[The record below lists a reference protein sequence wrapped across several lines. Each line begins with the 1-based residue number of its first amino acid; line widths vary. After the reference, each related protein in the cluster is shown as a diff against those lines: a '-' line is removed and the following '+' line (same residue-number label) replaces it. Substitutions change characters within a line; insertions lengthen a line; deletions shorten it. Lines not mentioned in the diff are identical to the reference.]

1 VLPVRLRAGVWAAA
15 VLAFGVPGLDAGER
29 TEAKVRRLAAGGVSI
44 RVPMGWK
51 AIDRRLTPCVDP
63 AERLAVASSALDSGA
78 SLPDDGVLVVLME
91 RREKA
96 SVRVELQQM
105 TARPARFRS
114 PGPPTPLACCAAVS
128 GPGWLFPFADGG
140 RTFYAYVFVGRGAGE
155 EARRRALAVL
165 DSVQVEPRK
174 RPIIWRRSRAT
185 GLWHAGELARGV
197 QLPEEGAHF
206 FTWDPIRKRAP
217 NRPWRRWGTDR
228 LVRTVQRVLSEYAEA
243 HPNAPRVGVGDLSRP
258 NGGDFGPRY
267 GWPGHASHQ
276 NGLDVDLY
284 YPRLDRTE
292 RAPRR
297 VKDIDL
303 RLSQDLVDR
312 FVAEGATKVFVG
324 LGTPLRG
331 PRDIVVQ
338 LPMHDNHLH
347 VRLPLVVSERAIIG
361 RSVRGR
367 PIKAY
372 RLGTPRLARRVL
384 VVGNIHGDEPEGLK
398 VTQRLIARARGH
410 GASLWVV
417 PTLNPDGLAAGTR
430 HNARGVDL
438 NRNFPSEW
446 DATLGVSGAKPL
458 SEPEARAAARLIRRL
473 RPAVTI
479 WFHQPQHLV
488 RAGGRRSVGVA
499 RRYARL
505 TGARFRDLP
514 SPPGSAPGWQNR
526 RMKARS
532 FVVELRPGQIPEENA
547 DLHARAVVAIARSP

>member
-1 VLPVRLRAGVWAAA
+1 VLPVILRAWAASLLA
-15 VLAFGVPGLDAGER
+15 GVVAAFGAGELSDTKPAR
-29 TEAKVRRLAAGGVSI
+29 IAAGGVSI
-44 RVPMGWK
+44 QVPAGWK
-51 AIDRRLTPCVDP
+51 AIEGPLTPCVDP
-63 AERLAVASSALDSGA
+63 AERLAVASSSLGEPTQ
-78 SLPDDGVLVVLME
+78 LPDDGALVVLME
-91 RREKA
+91 RRDRA
-96 SVRVELQQM
+96 SVRAELRQM
-105 TARPARFRS
+105 AARPAQFRA
-114 PGPPTPLACCAAVS
+114 PGRPTPLSCCAALK

-140 RTFYAYVFVGRGAGE
+140 RTFYAYVFVGERASE
-155 EARRRALAVL
+155 ETRRRAFSVLESLRVAPRTQPLA
-165 DSVQVEPRK
+165 
-174 RPIIWRRSRAT
+174 WRRSRAT
-185 GLWHAGELARGV
+185 GLWHAGKLARGV
-197 QLPEEGAHF
+197 RLPEEGAHF
-206 FTWDPIRKRAP
+206 FTWDPVKKRSP
-217 NRPWRRWGTDR
+217 NRASRRWATDR

-243 HPNAPRVGVGDLSRP
+243 HPDAPRVGIGDLSRP

-297 VKDIDL
+297 VSEVDL

-312 FVAEGATKVFVG
+312 FVAAGATKVFVG
-324 LGTPLRG
+324 QGTPLKG
-331 PRDIVVQ
+331 PRDVVVP

-347 VRLPLVVSERAIIG
+347 VRLPLAVSKRVVIG

-367 PIKAY
+367 PIAAY
-372 RLGTPRLARRVL
+372 RLGSPRLARRVL
-384 VVGNIHGDEPEGLK
+384 VVGNIHGDEPAGLE
-398 VTQRLIARARGH
+398 VTRRLIARARGH

-417 PTLNPDGLAAGTR
+417 PTLNPDGRAAGTR

-446 DATLGVSGAKPL
+446 DATLGVSGARPL
-458 SEPEARAAARLIRRL
+458 SEPETRAAARLIRRL

-488 RAGGRRSVGVA
+488 RAWERRSIGVA
-499 RRYARL
+499 SRYARL
-505 TGARFRDLP
+505 TGARFRALP

-532 FVVELRPGQIPEENA
+532 FVVELRPGRIPAQNA
-547 DLHARAVVAIARSP
+547 DLHAGAVIAIARAP

>member
-1 VLPVRLRAGVWAAA
+1 VLPVILRTWAAA
-15 VLAFGVPGLDAGER
+15 LLAGPLAVFGAGEP
-29 TEAKVRRLAAGGVSI
+29 TESKGRRLAAHGVSI
-44 RVPMGWK
+44 QVPAGWE
-51 AIDRRLTPCVDP
+51 AIEGSLTPCVDP
-63 AERLAVASSALDSGA
+63 AERLAVTSSSLGEPAQ
-78 SLPDDGVLVVLME
+78 LPDDGALVVLME
-91 RREKA
+91 RRERA
-96 SVRVELQQM
+96 SVLAELRQM
-105 TARPARFRS
+105 AARPAQFRA
-114 PGPPTPLACCAAVS
+114 PGRPTPLSCCAAVS

-140 RTFYAYVFVGRGAGE
+140 RTFYAYVFVGERASKE
-155 EARRRALAVL
+155 TRRRAFSVL
-165 DSVQVEPRK
+165 ESLRVEPRT
-174 RPIIWRRSRAT
+174 RPLVWRRSSAT
-185 GLWHAGELARGV
+185 GLWHAGKLARGIR
-197 QLPEEGAHF
+197 LPEEGAHF

-217 NRPWRRWGTDR
+217 NRAWRRWGTDR
-228 LVRTVQRVLSEYAEA
+228 LVRSVLRVVSEYAET
-243 HPNAPRVGVGDLSRP
+243 HPDAPRVGIGDLSRP

-284 YPRLDRTE
+284 YPRVDRTE

-297 VKDIDL
+297 VSDVDL

-324 LGTPLRG
+324 LRTPLRG
-331 PRDIVVQ
+331 PRGVVVQ

-347 VRLPLVVSERAIIG
+347 VRLPLAVSERVVIG
-361 RSVRGR
+361 RSVMGR

-384 VVGNIHGDEPEGLK
+384 VVGSVHGDEPAGLE
-398 VTQRLIARARGH
+398 VTRRLIARARGH

-417 PTLNPDGLAAGTR
+417 PNLNPDGHAAGTR
-430 HNARGVDL
+430 HNARDVDL

-446 DATLGVSGAKPL
+446 DATLGVSGARPL

-532 FVVELRPGQIPEENA
+532 FVVELRPGRIPASNA
-547 DLHARAVVAIARSP
+547 DLHARAVVAIARDP

>member
-1 VLPVRLRAGVWAAA
+1 VLPVSVRAGVWAAA
-15 VLAFGVPGLDAGER
+15 LLGLGLPGFGAGEP

-44 RVPMGWK
+44 QVPAGWK

-63 AERLAVASSALDSGA
+63 AERLAVASSALDPGA
-78 SLPDDGVLVVLME
+78 PLPDDGALVVLME
-91 RREKA
+91 RRERA
-96 SVRVELQQM
+96 SVRAELRQM
-105 TARPARFRS
+105 PARPARFRA
-114 PGPPTPLACCAAVS
+114 PGRPTPLACCAALR

-140 RTFYAYVFVGRGAGE
+140 RTFYAYVFVGRRASE
-155 EARRRALAVL
+155 DARRRALSVL
-165 DSVQVEPRK
+165 ESLQVEPRT
-174 RPIIWRRSRAT
+174 RPLVWRRSRAM
-185 GLWHAGELARGV
+185 GLWHAGKLARGV

-206 FTWDPIRKRAP
+206 FTWDPIGKRSP

-243 HPNAPRVGVGDLSRP
+243 HPDAPRVGVGDLSRP

-276 NGLDVDLY
+276 NGLDIDLY

-297 VKDIDL
+297 VNEVDL

-324 LGTPLRG
+324 LGTPLKG
-331 PRDIVVQ
+331 PRSVVVQ

-347 VRLPLVVSERAIIG
+347 VRLPLTVTERVIIG
-361 RSVRGR
+361 RSARGR

-372 RLGTPRLARRVL
+372 RLGTPRVARRVL
-384 VVGNIHGDEPEGLK
+384 VVGNIHGDEPAGLE
-398 VTQRLIARARGH
+398 VTRRLIARARGH

-417 PTLNPDGLAAGTR
+417 PSLNPDGLAAGTR

-438 NRNFPSEW
+438 NRNFPYEW
-446 DATLGVSGAKPL
+446 DQTLGVSGARPL
-458 SEPEARAAARLIRRL
+458 SEPEARAAVRLIRRL

-479 WFHQPQHLV
+479 WFHQPQWLV
-488 RAGGRRSVGVA
+488 RARGRSVGVA

-505 TGARFRDLP
+505 TGARFRALP
-514 SPPGSAPGWQNR
+514 SPPGSATNWQSH
-526 RMKARS
+526 RMQARS
-532 FVVELRPGQIPEENA
+532 FVVELRPGRLPPENA
-547 DLHARAVVAIARSP
+547 DLHMRAVVAIARSP

>member
-1 VLPVRLRAGVWAAA
+1 VLPVILRTWAAA
-15 VLAFGVPGLDAGER
+15 LLAGPLAVFGVGEPSDTKPAR
-29 TEAKVRRLAAGGVSI
+29 IAAGGISI
-44 RVPMGWK
+44 QVPAGWE
-51 AIDRRLTPCVDP
+51 AIEGRLTPCVDP
-63 AERLAVASSALDSGA
+63 AERLAVASSSLGRPAQ
-78 SLPDDGVLVVLME
+78 LPDDGALVVLME
-91 RREKA
+91 RRDRA
-96 SVRVELQQM
+96 SVLAELRQM
-105 TARPARFRS
+105 AARPAQFRA
-114 PGPPTPLACCAAVS
+114 PGRPTPLSCCAAVS
-128 GPGWLFPFADGG
+128 GPGWLFPFADAG
-140 RTFYAYVFVGRGAGE
+140 RTFYAYVFVGERASE
-155 EARRRALAVL
+155 ETRRRAFSVL
-165 DSVQVEPRK
+165 ESLRVEPRT
-174 RPIIWRRSRAT
+174 RPLVWRRSEAT
-185 GLWHAGELARGV
+185 GLWYAGKLARGV
-197 QLPEEGAHF
+197 QLPEEGARF

-217 NRPWRRWGTDR
+217 NRAWRRWGTDR
-228 LVRTVQRVLSEYAEA
+228 LVRTVLRVVSEYAEA
-243 HPNAPRVGVGDLSRP
+243 HPDAPRVGIGDLSRP

-284 YPRLDRTE
+284 YPRVDRTE

-297 VKDIDL
+297 VSDVDL

-324 LGTPLRG
+324 LRTPLGG
-331 PRDIVVQ
+331 PRGVVVQ

-347 VRLPLVVSERAIIG
+347 VRLPLAVSPRVVIG

-367 PIKAY
+367 PIRAY
-372 RLGTPRLARRVL
+372 RLGAPRLARRVL
-384 VVGNIHGDEPEGLK
+384 VVGNIHGDEPAGLE
-398 VTQRLIARARGH
+398 VTRRLIARARGH

-430 HNARGVDL
+430 HNARDVDL

-446 DATLGVSGAKPL
+446 DATLGVSGGRPL

-488 RAGGRRSVGVA
+488 RAGGRRSVHVA

-532 FVVELRPGQIPEENA
+532 FVVELRPGRIPAHNA
-547 DLHARAVVAIARSP
+547 DLHMRAVVAIARAP

>member
-1 VLPVRLRAGVWAAA
+1 VLPVILRAWAASFLA
-15 VLAFGVPGLDAGER
+15 GVLAAFGAGEPSDTKPAR
-29 TEAKVRRLAAGGVSI
+29 IAGGGVSI
-44 RVPMGWK
+44 QVPAGWK
-51 AIDRRLTPCVDP
+51 AIEGPLTPCVDP
-63 AERLAVASSALDSGA
+63 AERLVVASSSLGEPAQ
-78 SLPDDGVLVVLME
+78 LPDDGALVVLME
-91 RREKA
+91 RRDRA
-96 SVRVELQQM
+96 SVRAELRQM
-105 TARPARFRS
+105 AARPAQFRA
-114 PGPPTPLACCAAVS
+114 PGRPTPLSCCAAVR
-128 GPGWLFPFADGG
+128 GPGWLFPFAEGG
-140 RTFYAYVFVGRGAGE
+140 RTFYAYVFVGERASE
-155 EARRRALAVL
+155 ETRRRAFSVL
-165 DSVQVEPRK
+165 ESLRVEPRTQ
-174 RPIIWRRSRAT
+174 PLAWRRSRAM
-185 GLWHAGELARGV
+185 GLWHAGKLARGV
-197 QLPEEGAHF
+197 RLPEEGAHF
-206 FTWDPIRKRAP
+206 FTWDPVRKRSP
-217 NRPWRRWGTDR
+217 NRAWRRWGTDR

-243 HPNAPRVGVGDLSRP
+243 HPDAPRVGIGDLSRP

-297 VKDIDL
+297 VSEVDL

-312 FVAEGATKVFVG
+312 FVAAGATKVFVG
-324 LGTPLRG
+324 LGTPWKG
-331 PRDIVVQ
+331 PRDVVVQ

-347 VRLPLVVSERAIIG
+347 VRLPLAVSKRVVIG
-361 RSVRGR
+361 HSARGR
-367 PIKAY
+367 PIAAY

-384 VVGNIHGDEPEGLK
+384 VVGVIHGDEPEGLK
-398 VTQRLIARARGH
+398 VTRRLIARARGH

-446 DATLGVSGAKPL
+446 DATLGVSGARPL

-505 TGARFRDLP
+505 TGGRFRDLP

-526 RMKARS
+526 HMKARS
-532 FVVELRPGQIPEENA
+532 FVVELRPGRIPAENA
-547 DLHARAVVAIARSP
+547 DLHARAVVAIARAP